1 MKTNVFFVA
10 GLAAIMLVI
19 GGGAAANMPTNTSAI
34 EYSALV
40 AAIQAIQQKIAM
52 LEQLLAQMPQQT
64 GSVNDAGLT
73 YSSTIWQMYPSA
85 ADVPSCVSADG
96 NIYPAFGFKSA
107 NWFLWNK
114 CAGQKTYPVVAG
126 KTVVL
131 SVYGDQSP
139 DSVCKHPSFTLYDN
153 IDGNWQKAATVDLSG
168 EDGREHNY
176 FYTPISDQIRIEALS
191 CFYLKVYTGDAAAM
205 RRQFANRT
213 ELAFGSN
220 YGLPGSMTAPVSAN
234 SRWISVLSP
243 AGGEVWH
250 SGGTYTIMWSF
261 ANVGNVWL
269 SVKND
274 TPSANGSGILKDI
287 APNFAVIPAASGYY
301 TWTINDGWLP
311 AGERNKF
318 KISISENGP
327 GAGGVSDDSGYFT
340 ILAP

>member
-1 MKTNVFFVA
+1 M
-10 GLAAIMLVI
+10 LAI
-19 GGGAAANMPTNTSAI
+19 GGGAAADMPVNTSAI
-34 EYSALV
+34 EYNALV

-73 YSSTIWQMYPSA
+73 YSSTIWQMYPGA
-85 ADVPSCVSADG
+85 ADVSSCVSVDG
-96 NIYPAFGFKSA
+96 NTYPAFGFKSA

-114 CAGQKTYPVVAG
+114 CAGQKTYPIVAG

-153 IDGNWQKAATVDLSG
+153 IDGNWQKAAVVDLSG
-168 EDGREHNY
+168 EDGQEHNY
-176 FYTPISDQIRIEALS
+176 FYTPISDQIKIEALS

-220 YGLPGSMTAPVSAN
+220 YGLPGSMTTPVSAN
-234 SRWISVLSP
+234 NRWINILSP

-250 SGGTYTIMWSF
+250 SGGTYTVMWSSN
-261 ANVGNVWL
+261 NVASVWL
-269 SVKND
+269 GVEND
-274 TPSANGSGILKDI
+274 ASAVNGSNNPKEI
-287 APNFAVIPAASGYY
+287 APGLQLIPASVGYY
-301 TWTINDGWLP
+301 TWTINDNNLP
-311 AGERNKF
+311 SGERNKF
-318 KISISENGP
+318 KLSISGTGP
-327 GAGGVSDDSGYFT
+327 DGGRVTGESGYFT